1 MKLEGFEWSD
11 EIQEK
16 MNELFE
22 LTDKNLAENKGAP
35 SEHVLDGTAPLI
47 HEISEM
53 IKELPELKVEGAH
66 KQEYIE
72 ADNSPELI
80 YLDMCLKI
88 ANAPYRFLMIA
99 AVKTLLPIIDEKLQ
113 RRENR

>member
-1 MKLEGFEWSD
+1 
-11 EIQEK
+11 

-22 LTDKNLAENKGAP
+22 LTDKNIAEYEESS

-53 IKELPELKVEGAH
+53 IKELPELKVEGALRD
-66 KQEYIE
+66 EYIK
-72 ADNSPELI
+72 ADYSPEMI
-80 YLDMCLKI
+80 YLDMCLKA